1 MKHGNF
7 NEYKAM
13 VDLTAIKDYCRE
25 NGRLCHYAKGE
36 TIVRQGAVGK
46 YLGVIESGYY
56 SLYLPCYFKI
66 SQPGSWNWH
75 WSASLGRKSSK
86 DNAC

>member
-1 MKHGNF
+1 MKHVNF

-13 VDLTAIKDYCRE
+13 VNLTAIKDYCRE

-46 YLGVIESGYY
+46 YLGVIESGY
-56 SLYLPCYFKI
+56 FKYI
-66 SQPGSWNWH
+66 TITTDGMKSVVRIAFEGS
-75 WSASLGRKSSK
+75 AL
-86 DNAC
+86 